1 MFDRAAV
8 LAGVDLAALADD
20 MLGPRRGTQA
30 SPSWPCPVPT
40 HAQTGRTPPVTVYF
54 GRTGDQ
60 RWACHGCGAG
70 GTAIDLVMAAQRVDV
85 RRALELLADRSQL
98 VGVPPVPVFRGPA
111 APRHADPESLAALHA
126 YVRECARR
134 LWQPAG
140 RRVRR
145 WLMEARRL
153 PADVLA
159 GNLVG
164 ADPGPGVQDRPVGV
178 PRRSGAVFPVLE
190 DGRAVYA
197 QLRRLQPGPG
207 QPRYLSVAASLAPN
221 PGLAIYRPAADRGG
235 PLVVTE
241 GPTDALAVAAAGYE
255 AAAVFGV
262 GAAGPNAARLLA
274 SESRPMVIAFD
285 ADDAGRAG
293 SARLV
298 ALMAEAGAP
307 TPVVLHVPAQA
318 GDLAGWLATSSD
330 WPRTFQAA
338 VALGCSGSAPGAA
351 IALS

>member
-20 MLGPRRGTQA
+20 MLGPRGGTQA
-30 SPSWPCPVPT
+30 SPSWPCPVST
-40 HAQTGRTPPVTVYF
+40 HAQTGRTPPVTVYS
-54 GRTGDQ
+54 GRSGDQ

-85 RRALELLADRSQL
+85 RRALEVLADRVQL
-98 VGVPPVPVFRGPA
+98 GGTPQPGVPRRPT
-111 APRHADPESLAALHA
+111 APSAADPEALAALHS
-126 YVRECARR
+126 YVSECARR
-134 LWQPAG
+134 LWRPAG
-140 RRVRR
+140 RAVRT
-145 WLMEARRL
+145 WLIEGRRL
-153 PADVLA
+153 PAEVLA

-164 ADPGPGVQDRPVGV
+164 ADPGPGLQVRPVGV
-178 PRRSGAVFPVLE
+178 PRRAGAVFPVLE

-207 QPRYLSVAASLAPN
+207 QPRYLSVASSLAPN
-221 PGLAIYRPAADRGG
+221 PGLAVYQPVVDCGG

-241 GPTDALAVAAAGYE
+241 GPTDALAAAAAGYR

-274 SESRPMVIAFD
+274 TSVRPVVIAFD

-298 ALMAEAGAP
+298 ALLAEAGAQAP
-307 TPVVLHVPAQA
+307 LVLRVPEQA
-318 GDLAGWLATSSD
+318 GDLAGWLASSSD

-338 VALGCSGSAPGAA
+338 VALGYSGSASRAA